1 MKALISLLQFT
12 TILPLGKPQDLVNFA
27 RHSYLYPCAGYIIGG
42 LVALPV
48 FFIADRT
55 IAAAVAVALFLLI
68 SGAHHFDG
76 LLDLGDGMMAHG
88 NREKRISALTDRNV
102 GAGGIAAG
110 IAVTLLLF
118 AGLLA
123 SSPVIY
129 AIIIGE
135 VCAKFSM
142 AFLTAYGTPFREGMH
157 SYLHQYSHPAF
168 PFIAALFCIPLVFLP
183 VSPFKTCRGCCGD
196 GSMPG
201 HSLSRFQKIV
211 WRSER
216 GCGWSLKRDYPGVRD
231 TRPGTHLTFLSQHH
245 L

>member
-12 TILPLGKPQDLVNFA
+12 TILPLGESQDLVNFA

-48 FFIADRT
+48 YFIGDQT

-76 LLDLGDGMMAHG
+76 LLDFGDGLMAHG
-88 NREKRISALTDRNV
+88 DRERRIHALTDRMV

-123 SSPVIY
+123 SPVIVF
-129 AIIIGE
+129 AIIIGD

-142 AFLTAYGTPFREGMH
+142 AFLTTYGIPFREGIH
-157 SYLHQYSHPAF
+157 SYLHQNSQPLF
-168 PFIAALFCIPLVFLP
+168 PLIAALFCVPLLLLP
-183 VSPFKTCRGCCGD
+183 VSSIKLAGAAVLMVACPVILLMVSKKLFGGVNGD
-196 GSMPG
+196 VVGASNE
-201 HSLSRFQKIV
+201 I
-211 WRSER
+211 
-216 GCGWSLKRDYPGVRD
+216 
-231 TRPGTHLTFLSQHH
+231 TRACVILALA
-245 L
+245 LI